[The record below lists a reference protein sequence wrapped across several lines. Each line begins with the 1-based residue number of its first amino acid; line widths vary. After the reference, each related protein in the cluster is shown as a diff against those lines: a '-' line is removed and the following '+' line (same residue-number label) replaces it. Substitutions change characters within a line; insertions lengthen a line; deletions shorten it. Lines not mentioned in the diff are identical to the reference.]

1 MIEDMN
7 VGSNVAGQLG
17 RVSNPLCQALL
28 LCLGSTGPVS
38 VTLFSMCDSVCV
50 CARIL
55 LMAFSLSACPSA

>member
-38 VTLFSMCDSVCV
+38 VTLFFNVRGIDVIPPVSQGVCV
-50 CARIL
+50 CV
-55 LMAFSLSACPSA
+55 